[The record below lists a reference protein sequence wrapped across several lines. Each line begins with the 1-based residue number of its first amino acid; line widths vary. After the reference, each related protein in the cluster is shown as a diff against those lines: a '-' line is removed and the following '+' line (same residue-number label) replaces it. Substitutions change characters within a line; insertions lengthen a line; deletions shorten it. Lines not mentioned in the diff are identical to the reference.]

1 MDQQFVNS
9 DQTRLC
15 SQHFVGKEGPTK
27 TNPLPSIFPKPDGND
42 KGLTIIRSGESQSIS
57 HLKDQG
63 RWFHDYGGCIT
74 SCGGIA
80 HKAEQIE
87 PVMISVST
95 QTDEISDEKHV
106 AFTQT
111 ISSETC
117 SVGIQVNKPDLTFE
131 DIENNDEKL
140 MIIPEFSEKLKTS
153 KLSLCLVAGGELY
166 IYNAI
171 AIIFPFLCKISLLSL
186 HRRNRFSS
194 GSRAVV
200 VVQVQLVLK
209 YLQSESEFNANRDGE
224 KDNIKMPY
232 KAHLEVLNQILGLP
246 PDLLDSYEVIICR

>member
-1 MDQQFVNS
+1 MPPGHQRYCCVCKNFSGKIIDGVRISMHRFPADKGKRRIWISRCKNARSNFKFVNS

-42 KGLTIIRSGESQSIS
+42 KLYKLS
-57 HLKDQG
+57 
-63 RWFHDYGGCIT
+63 FHDYGGCIT

-140 MIIPEFSEKLKTS
+140 MIIPEFSEK
-153 KLSLCLVAGGELY
+153 VLY
-166 IYNAI
+166 ER
-171 AIIFPFLCKISLLSL
+171 K
-186 HRRNRFSS
+186 R
-194 GSRAVV
+194 
-200 VVQVQLVLK
+200 K
-209 YLQSESEFNANRDGE
+209 
-224 KDNIKMPY
+224 
-232 KAHLEVLNQILGLP
+232 VLNQILGLP
-246 PDLLDSYEVIICR
+246 PDLLDSYEVIIC